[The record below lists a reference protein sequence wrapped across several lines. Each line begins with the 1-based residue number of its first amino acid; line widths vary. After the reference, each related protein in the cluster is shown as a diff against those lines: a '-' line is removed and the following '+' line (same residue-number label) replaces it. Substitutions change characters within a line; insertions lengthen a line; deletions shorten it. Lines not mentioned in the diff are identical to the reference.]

1 MDHSWS
7 NTNRTK
13 PKVSKI
19 KFFPCKTDE
28 QKSHI
33 EFTLVNQG
41 LLSKKLMTSDFR
53 YDTVKYRGS
62 LARHLFRLFN
72 FRP

>member
-1 MDHSWS
+1 M
-7 NTNRTK
+7 TK
-13 PKVSKI
+13 QKDSKI

-41 LLSKKLMTSDFR
+41 LLSKKLMTSDFK
-53 YDTVKYRGS
+53 YDTVKYEAI
-62 LARHLFRLFN
+62 LARHLFKLFTL
-72 FRP
+72 RP